1 MKIAEPGSRDVGGC
15 IPTVQKQKAYLS
27 PASDKGTDETG
38 IEPVQHGTPG
48 DAVSAD
54 LISPLI
60 HIGYH
65 KTASTWL
72 QRHFFSRHDL
82 GLSRIKMDLPF
93 HNLHPLRFSASA
105 YRSHYHPKILQTKKG
120 EVPVFS
126 LERLSGHP
134 HSGGFDC
141 KDIADRL
148 KAVFPKARILM
159 VIRQQEGSILSCWY
173 QYVKKGGTGSLKNYL
188 RPRADGHV
196 PLFHRD
202 HFSYDALI
210 EYYQGLFGTKRVK
223 VLPFEWF
230 RDEPSKFLTEI
241 VKFGGFEMPE
251 SLPIRKKRNK
261 AAPPVK
267 VLLRSRFNLV
277 IRRDT
282 VNQCSPYASWLGAA
296 ILLPLIETAGR
307 LTPEG
312 INRRYRRR
320 WQDFV
325 DREFSGYF
333 AQSNRRTQEL
343 TGLDLESMG
352 YQVAEAV

>member
-1 MKIAEPGSRDVGGC
+1 M
-15 IPTVQKQKAYLS
+15 QKEKAYLS
-27 PASDKGTDETG
+27 PASDRGRDETG
-38 IEPVQHGTPG
+38 VKRVQHGTP
-48 DAVSAD
+48 DKAISVD

-82 GLSRIKMDLPF
+82 GLCRIDMDLPF
-93 HNLHPLRFSASA
+93 HNLHPLRFSAAA
-105 YRSHYHPKILQTKKG
+105 YRSHYHPKILQTEKG
-120 EVPVFS
+120 HVPVFS

-159 VIRQQEGSILSCWY
+159 IIRQQEGAILSSWY

-202 HFSYDALI
+202 HFCYDALI
-210 EYYQGLFGTKRVK
+210 EYYQELFGASHVK

-230 RDEPSKFLTEI
+230 CDEPSKFLTEI

-251 SLPIRKKRNK
+251 SLPIRKKTNK

-267 VLLRSRFNLV
+267 VLLRSRLNLV

-282 VNQCSPYASWLGAA
+282 VNQCSPYASWLGAV
-296 ILLPLIETAGR
+296 ILLPLIEAAGR
-307 LTPEG
+307 LTPES
-312 INRRYRRR
+312 INRGYRRR

-333 AQSNRRTQEL
+333 AESNRRTQEL
-343 TGLDLESMG
+343 TGLNLESMG
-352 YQVAEAV
+352 YKVAEAV